1 MSAYF
6 PLFPSIHKFDCYIAN
21 TEAELDQGLCDCG
34 SALQVRSNLR
44 GFCVKQFSRKNH
56 SQNPIAAE
64 LCQNIKHSHGLP
76 TGPRYTPSA
85 VVTKAVTKWPKS
97 CLLVVLGCPKGVFQS
112 NKIHKEAIYHC
123 GYEVTNFITA
133 WGLYSVEYVR

>member
-1 MSAYF
+1 MSVYV

-44 GFCVKQFSRKNH
+44 GFCVKQFSRKTH

-64 LCQNIKHSHGLP
+64 LCQNIKHGHGLGLP
-76 TGPRYTPSA
+76 TEQRYTQSA
-85 VVTKAVTKWPKS
+85 VTKAVTKWPKS

-112 NKIHKEAIYHC
+112 NKIHKEAIYHYC
-123 GYEVTNFITA
+123 GYEVTCFIAA
-133 WGLYSVEYVR
+133 WGLYSVE